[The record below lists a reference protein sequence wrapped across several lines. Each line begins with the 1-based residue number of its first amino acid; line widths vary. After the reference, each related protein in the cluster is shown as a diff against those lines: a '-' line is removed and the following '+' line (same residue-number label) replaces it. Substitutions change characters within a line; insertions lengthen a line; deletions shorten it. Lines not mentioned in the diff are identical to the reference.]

1 MFNGTLN
8 IYKISPFIMALTT
21 NKIILSGTYP
31 NSDITISKSL
41 TVNETTTLK
50 GGVVVGESTVEGSP
64 NLAAPSCVAIGD
76 NVSTDIV
83 TNACVIGKNAKAK
96 HSNSIIWNGDTTTDE
111 VKTTTVNGSMNL
123 YPQNGVDGI
132 FISGETLGSLLDK
145 RIPKN
150 ETKPNVGEDGLG
162 TACKVTYD
170 VNGVIVGTDYIREN
184 DLPTEIT
191 TEIHTNT
198 TNINNLTTR
207 VDNMGRPL
215 RFIGIAYNEIVDDVP
230 LSDIQIID
238 KSSET
243 GFKTVELEDGDVAIW
258 EDEEHIYSNGEF
270 HTFGSESHYI
280 PRGGVEDSDVP
291 ENTLSISK
299 VINLQSALN
308 SKVDNNTA
316 IVAGTKCKITY
327 DSKGLVTGGENL
339 TTDDLP
345 DEIPQDKISGLTNAI
360 ANKVSIDS
368 NAKQVDSYCKITT
381 NDNGLVVGGSKTID
395 ITDVDDLDNRLST
408 ITNNINDVDSSLD
421 SKVNTNVL
429 SSNATIDLASITS
442 KQKDNLIIALATA
455 LGQSFNYSINAM
467 TVTLSPSEFVYTGS
481 EHKPTVVSI
490 SNDDI
495 SLTQSDYSVS
505 YANNVNAGNASVL
518 INAKGNYYIGSIDK
532 TFAIKPFNGQTN
544 SGNRLSISTNVD
556 SLVYDGKS
564 IPDVIINIIDT
575 LRGTVSLVENVDF
588 DYQIIAAGT
597 PLTYKLQLQY
607 KGNYGNNTGVTWFD
621 FATFTVDK
629 YDISNASVDY
639 SNTIQ
644 YDGSA
649 AYEPTVTLSTSFKN
663 PLTKNTDYTVSYSNN
678 TSVTNNA
685 VISCSGIGNFKGTVN
700 LKFSITP
707 YDIANCVVNAIAN
720 QTLVDGVAEPD
731 VVIVN
736 DKSVTLVKGVDYT
749 LSYTNNTAIGTAT
762 ATATGIGNY
771 TGTISKTFEI
781 VE

>member
-1 MFNGTLN
+1 
-8 IYKISPFIMALTT
+8 MALTT

-76 NVSTDIV
+76 NVSTDNV
-83 TNACVIGKNAKAK
+83 TNSCVIGKNAKVK

-111 VKTTTVNGSMNL
+111 VKTTTANGSMNL
-123 YPQNGVDGI
+123 YPQNGVHGI
-132 FISGETLGSLLDK
+132 FISGETLGDLLDK

-150 ETKPNVGEDGLG
+150 DTKPNVGENGLG

-170 VNGVIVGTDYIREN
+170 ANGVIVGTDNISAD
-184 DLPTEIT
+184 DLPTDIT
-191 TEIHTNT
+191 TEIHNNT

-215 RFIGIAYNEIVDDVP
+215 RFIGIAYSEIVDDVP
-230 LSDIQIID
+230 VSDIQIID

-243 GFKTVELEDGDVAIW
+243 GYKTVELEDGDVAIW
-258 EDEEHIYSNGEF
+258 QDEEYIYSNGVF
-270 HTFGSESHYI
+270 DKFGSESHYI

-291 ENTLSISK
+291 DNTLSISK
-299 VINLQSALN
+299 VTNLQSSLN
-308 SKVDNNTA
+308 SKVDKNTS
-316 IVAGTKCKITY
+316 IDAGTKCKITY

-339 TTDDLP
+339 TTNDLP
-345 DEIPQDKISGLTNAI
+345 DGIPQDKIAGLTNAI

-395 ITDVDDLDNRLST
+395 ITDVDGLDNRLST

-505 YANNVNAGNASVL
+505 YANNVNAGNASVV
-518 INAKGNYYIGSIDK
+518 INAEGNYYIGSIDK
-532 TFAIKPFNGQTN
+532 TFAIKPFNGQNN

-556 SLVYDGKS
+556 SLVYDGKP

-588 DYQIIAAGT
+588 DYQIISAGA

-607 KGNYGNNTGVTWFD
+607 KGNYGNNAGVTWFD

-629 YDISNASVDY
+629 YDISNATANY
-639 SNTIQ
+639 SNTVQ

-649 AYEPTVTLSTSFKN
+649 TYEPSVTLSTSFKN

-678 TSVTNNA
+678 TSVTNDA

-762 ATATGIGNY
+762 AIATGIGNY

>member
-76 NVSTDIV
+76 NVSTGSV
-83 TNACVIGKNAKAK
+83 TNSCVIGKNAKVK
-96 HSNSIIWNGDTTTDE
+96 HLNSIIWNGDTTTNE
-111 VKTTTVNGSMNL
+111 VKTTTANGSMNL
-123 YPQNGVDGI
+123 YPQNGVYGI
-132 FISGETLGSLLDK
+132 FISGETLGDLLDK

-150 ETKPNVGEDGLG
+150 DTKPNVGEDGLG

-170 VNGVIVGTDYIREN
+170 KNGVIVGTDYIRED

-198 TNINNLTTR
+198 TNIINLTTR
-207 VDNMGRPL
+207 IDNMGRPL
-215 RFIGIAYNEIVDDVP
+215 RFIGIALNKIVDDEPV
-230 LSDIQIID
+230 SEIKIID
-238 KSSET
+238 SSEA
-243 GFKTVELEDGDVAIW
+243 GFKTVELDDGDVAIW
-258 EDEEHIYSNGEF
+258 QDEEHIYSDGVF

-308 SKVDNNTA
+308 SKVDKNTA

-327 DSKGLVTGGENL
+327 DSKGLVTSGENL
-339 TTDDLP
+339 SVSDLP
-345 DEIPQDKISGLTNAI
+345 DGIPQDKISGLTNAI

-381 NDNGLVVGGSKTID
+381 NDDGLVIGGSKTID
-395 ITDVDDLDNRLST
+395 ITDVAGLDNQLST
-408 ITNNINDVDSSLD
+408 ITTNINNVNSSLN

-429 SSNATIDLASITS
+429 SSNTAIDLASITT

-467 TVTLSPSEFVYTGS
+467 TVTLSQNEFVYTGS
-481 EHKPTVVSI
+481 EQKPTIVNI
-490 SNDDI
+490 GNDDI
-495 SLTQSDYSVS
+495 SLTPSDYSLS
-505 YANNVNAGNASVL
+505 YANNINAGNASVL
-518 INAKGNYYIGSIDK
+518 INAKGTYYIGSIDK
-532 TFAIKPFNGQTN
+532 TFTIKPFNGQTN

-556 SLVYDGKS
+556 SLVYDGKP
-564 IPDVIINIIDT
+564 IPDIIINIIDT

-588 DYQIIAAGT
+588 DYQIIATGT

-629 YDISNASVDY
+629 YDINDATVNY
-639 SNTIQ
+639 SNTVQ

-649 AYEPTVTLSTSFKN
+649 TYEPMVTLSTSFKN

-678 TSVTNNA
+678 TSVTNDA

>member
-1 MFNGTLN
+1 
-8 IYKISPFIMALTT
+8 MALTT

-76 NVSTDIV
+76 NVSTDNV
-83 TNACVIGKNAKAK
+83 TTNSCVIGKNAKAK

-150 ETKPNVGEDGLG
+150 DTKPDVGENGLG

-170 VNGVIVGTDYIREN
+170 ENGVIVGTASINED

-191 TEIHTNT
+191 NEIHTNT

-207 VDNMGRPL
+207 VNNMGRPL
-215 RFIGIAYNEIVDDVP
+215 RFIGIAVNEIVDDVP
-230 LSDIQIID
+230 VSDIQIKD
-238 KSSET
+238 NSSET
-243 GFKTVELEDGDVAIW
+243 GYKTVELEDGDVAIW
-258 EDEEHIYSNGEF
+258 KDEEHIYTNGKF
-270 HTFGSESHYI
+270 DTFGSESHYI
-280 PRGGVEDSDVP
+280 PRGGVEDTDVP

-299 VINLQSALN
+299 VINLQSTLE
-308 SKVDNNTA
+308 SKVDKNTA
-316 IVAGTKCKITY
+316 IAAGTKCKITY

-339 TTDDLP
+339 TVGDLP
-345 DEIPQDKISGLTNAI
+345 DGIPQSKISGLSTDI
-360 ANKVSIDS
+360 ANKVSKDT
-368 NAKQVDSYCKITT
+368 NAKQVNNYCKITT
-381 NDNGLVVGGSKTID
+381 NVDGLVIGGSDKINID
-395 ITDVDDLDNRLST
+395 DVTNLGTQLST
-408 ITNNINDVDSSLD
+408 ITTNINSVNTSLN

-429 SSNATIDLASITS
+429 SSNTTIDLASITS

-467 TVTLSPSEFVYTGS
+467 SVTLSQNEFVYTGS
-481 EHKPTVVSI
+481 EHKPTIVSI

-505 YANNVNAGNASVL
+505 YANNVDAGNASVL

-544 SGNRLSISTNVD
+544 SGNRLSVSTNVD
-556 SLVYDGKS
+556 SLVYDGKTT
-564 IPDVIINIIDT
+564 PDIIINIIDT

-588 DYQIIAAGT
+588 DYQIITTGT

-629 YDISNASVDY
+629 YDISNATVDY
-639 SNTIQ
+639 SNTVQ

-649 AYEPTVTLSTSFKN
+649 TYEPSVTLSTSFKN

-678 TSVTNNA
+678 TSVTNDA
-685 VISCSGIGNFKGTVN
+685 VISCTGIGNFKGTIN
-700 LKFSITP
+700 LNFSITP
-707 YDIANCVVNAIAN
+707 YDMANCVVNAIAN

-736 DKSVTLVKGVDYT
+736 DKSNTLVKGVDYT
-749 LSYTNNTAIGTAT
+749 LSYTNNTAVGTAT
-762 ATATGIGNY
+762 AIATGIGNY

-781 VE
+781 VG

>member
-1 MFNGTLN
+1 
-8 IYKISPFIMALTT
+8 MALTT

-50 GGVVVGESTVEGSP
+50 GGVVVGESTVEGSS

-76 NVSTDIV
+76 NVSTDNV
-83 TNACVIGKNAKAK
+83 TNSCVIGKNAKVK

-111 VKTTTVNGSMNL
+111 VKTTTANGSMNL
-123 YPQNGVDGI
+123 YPLNGVDGI
-132 FISGETLGSLLDK
+132 FISGETLGNILDK

-150 ETKPNVGEDGLG
+150 DTKPDVGEDGLG

-170 VNGVIVGTDYIREN
+170 ANGVIVGTDYIREN
-184 DLPTEIT
+184 DLPVEIT
-191 TEIHTNT
+191 NEIHTNT

-230 LSDIQIID
+230 VSDIQIID

-243 GFKTVELEDGDVAIW
+243 GYKTVELDDGDVAIW
-258 EDEEHIYSNGEF
+258 DDEEHIYSNGVF
-270 HTFGSESHYI
+270 DTFGSESHYI

-291 ENTLSISK
+291 DDTLSMSK
-299 VINLQSALN
+299 VINLQSTLD
-308 SKVDNNTA
+308 SKVDKNTDIA
-316 IVAGTKCKITY
+316 AGTKCKITY
-327 DSKGLVTGGENL
+327 DSKGLVTGGEDL
-339 TTDDLP
+339 TTNDLP
-345 DEIPQDKISGLTNAI
+345 DGIPQGKIAGLSTDI
-360 ANKVSIDS
+360 ASKVSKDD
-368 NAKQVDSYCKITT
+368 NAKQVENYCKITT
-381 NDNGLVVGGSKTID
+381 NADGLVINGSNTID
-395 ITDVDDLDNRLST
+395 INDVNGLNSQIST
-408 ITNNINDVDSSLD
+408 ITNNINNVNTSLN

-495 SLTQSDYSVS
+495 SLTQSDYSAS

-556 SLVYDGKS
+556 SLVYDGKP

-588 DYQIIAAGT
+588 DYQIIATGT

-607 KGNYGNNTGVTWFD
+607 KGNYGNNAGVTWFD

-629 YDISNASVDY
+629 YDISNATANY
-639 SNTIQ
+639 SNTVQ

-649 AYEPTVTLSTSFKN
+649 TYEPSVTLSTSFKN

-678 TSVTNNA
+678 TSVTNDA

-762 ATATGIGNY
+762 AIATGIGNY

-781 VE
+781 VG

>member
-1 MFNGTLN
+1 
-8 IYKISPFIMALTT
+8 MALTT

-31 NSDITISKSL
+31 NSDITIGKSL

-50 GGVVVGESTVEGSP
+50 GGVVVGESTVEDSS
-64 NLAAPSCVAIGD
+64 NSAATSCVAIGD
-76 NVSTDIV
+76 NVSTDNNV
-83 TNACVIGKNAKAK
+83 TNSCVIGKNAKVK
-96 HSNSIIWNGDTTTDE
+96 HPNTILWNGDTTTDE
-111 VKTTTVNGSMNL
+111 VKTTTTEGSMNL
-123 YPQNGVDGI
+123 YPRNGVDGI
-132 FISGETLGSLLDK
+132 FISGETLGTLLNK

-150 ETKPNVGEDGLG
+150 ETKPDVGENGFG

-170 VNGVIVGTDYIREN
+170 ANGVIVGTSSILEG

-191 TEIHTNT
+191 TEIHNNT

-215 RFIGIAYNEIVDDVP
+215 RFIGYAFNEIVDDVP
-230 LSDIQIID
+230 VSDIKIKD
-238 KSSET
+238 SSEA
-243 GFKTVELEDGDVAIW
+243 GYKTVELEDGDVAIW
-258 EDEEHIYSNGEF
+258 QDEEYIYSNGVF
-270 HTFGSESHYI
+270 DKFGSESHYI
-280 PRGGVEDSDVP
+280 PRGGVEDSDVQDD
-291 ENTLSISK
+291 TLSMSK
-299 VINLQSALN
+299 VINLQSTLE
-308 SKVDNNTA
+308 SKVEKNAA
-316 IVAGTKCKITY
+316 IAAGTKCKITY

-339 TTDDLP
+339 TVGDLP
-345 DEIPQDKISGLTNAI
+345 DGIPQTKITGLSTDI
-360 ANKVSIDS
+360 ANKVSKDS
-368 NAKQVDSYCKITT
+368 NAKQVENYCKITT
-381 NDNGLVVGGSKTID
+381 NIDGLVIDGSDKIN
-395 ITDVDDLDNRLST
+395 ITDVVDLDTQLST
-408 ITNNINDVDSSLD
+408 ITTNINGVNTSLE

-429 SSNATIDLASITS
+429 SSNTAIDLASITS

-467 TVTLSPSEFVYTGS
+467 SVTLSQNEFVYTGS
-481 EHKPTVVSI
+481 EQKPSI
-490 SNDDI
+490 VNIGNDDI
-495 SLTQSDYSVS
+495 SLTPSDYSLS
-505 YANNVNAGNASVL
+505 YANNINAGNASVL
-518 INAKGNYYIGSIDK
+518 INAKGTYYIGSIDK
-532 TFAIKPFNGQTN
+532 TFTIKPFNGQTN

-556 SLVYDGKS
+556 SLVYDGKP
-564 IPDVIINIIDT
+564 IPDIIINIIDT

-588 DYQIIAAGT
+588 DYQIISTGT

-629 YDISNASVDY
+629 YDINDATVNY
-639 SNTIQ
+639 SNTVQ

-649 AYEPTVTLSTSFKN
+649 TYEPTVTLSTSFKN

-678 TSVTNNA
+678 TSVTNDA

-707 YDIANCVVNAIAN
+707 YDIANCVMNAIAN

-736 DKSVTLVKGVDYT
+736 DKSNTLVKGVDYT
-749 LSYTNNTAIGTAT
+749 LSYTNNTAVGTAT
-762 ATATGIGNY
+762 AIATGIGNY

-781 VE
+781 VG